1 MTKTEKEKMIAGELY
16 FSADPELVALRR
28 QARNQ
33 MRLINS
39 DVDREVRK
47 QLLQETFGGVAGYI
61 YMEPNVHFDYG
72 FNISVGKN
80 FYANFNA
87 VLLDVCPITI
97 GDNCMLAPNVQ
108 ILTASHPLNPI
119 KRNSGLEDGKPV
131 TIGDNCWIGAG
142 GIILPGVTL
151 GDNVVVAAGAVVT
164 KSYGSNVVLAGN
176 PARVLKKITEDE
188 SSLPDDLAGPRKEID
203 RLDREIVTLLASR
216 MAAVQQ
222 IAQIKQQQGRP
233 IFDHQREKA
242 VLAKIADLVEN
253 KAFEETIVATFA
265 DIMDRSK
272 EFQQKQFSEE

>member
-16 FSADPELVALRR
+16 FSEDPELVALRR
-28 QARNQ
+28 QARDQ

-39 DVDREVRK
+39 DVESDVRK
-47 QLLQETFGGVAGYI
+47 GLLQEAFGQVAGNI

-108 ILTASHPLNPI
+108 ILTASHPLNPV

-142 GIILPGVTL
+142 AIILPGVTL

-164 KSYGSNVVLAGN
+164 KNYGAGVVLAGN
-176 PARVLKKITEDE
+176 PARILKTIDGVSNEMPEDLSIPREKIDQ
-188 SSLPDDLAGPRKEID
+188 
-203 RLDREIVTLLASR
+203 LDRDIVRLLESR
-216 MAAVQQ
+216 MDLVQQ
-222 IAQIKQQQGRP
+222 VAQIKKVKGIP
-233 IFDHQREKA
+233 VFDNSREET
-242 VLAKIADLVEN
+242 VLAKIAELVEN
-253 KAFEETIVATFA
+253 KEYEKTIVDTFA
-265 DIMDRSK
+265 DIMGRSK
-272 EFQQKQFSEE
+272 EYQRKLL